1 VTVSR
6 KRKQGGNRR
15 ALDTTTRSDGA
26 AGTDSVRK
34 LKRAIKQQK
43 RQLVAERQAQQAYAR
58 LAAIVESSE
67 DAILSKTLDGIITTW
82 NRGAERLFGYS
93 AAEAIG
99 EPMRLIVP
107 DNCAGQEHE
116 ILQRI
121 REGEQVRHLET
132 VRVAKD
138 GRRIQVALTA
148 SPVRDRSGRVIGI
161 STIARDITERW
172 RAEEALRHSEE
183 RFRLVTEAL
192 EGLIYDLDVRSGGVR
207 RSAGLQALVGFAPEE
222 VPASVD
228 WWGARIHSEDE
239 RRVAAERERAFLD
252 QAPVVETE
260 YRIQHRD
267 GRWIHV
273 SDKARVLYQSGNA
286 VRCVGAVVDV
296 TPRREFLAQLEARVA
311 ERTRSLQ
318 ETTQQLNDFCYS
330 VAHDLKAPLRA
341 QIGFANMLL
350 EEYGPALGTQ
360 GADYVRRIEAAA
372 ERQARLVQDLLAHA
386 SVSRI
391 DLPLQAMQIREAVER
406 ARLDLGPAEQQSG
419 ARIEIADGDAE
430 VLANPASLHLVLT
443 NLLSNALKFVPP
455 GVQPRIRVWSETLP
469 QYVRLWVEDNGIG
482 IPVEQMDRIFGMFQ
496 RLHPHDQYPGTG
508 MGLAIVKRA
517 AERMSGRAGVES
529 VPGKGSRFWVDLKPA
544 TSVHQALAN

>member
-1 VTVSR
+1 
-6 KRKQGGNRR
+6 
-15 ALDTTTRSDGA
+15 
-26 AGTDSVRK
+26 
-34 LKRAIKQQK
+34 
-43 RQLVAERQAQQAYAR
+43 
-58 LAAIVESSE
+58 
-67 DAILSKTLDGIITTW
+67 
-82 NRGAERLFGYS
+82 
-93 AAEAIG
+93 
-99 EPMRLIVP
+99 
-107 DNCAGQEHE
+107 
-116 ILQRI
+116 
-121 REGEQVRHLET
+121 
-132 VRVAKD
+132 
-138 GRRIQVALTA
+138 
-148 SPVRDRSGRVIGI
+148 
-161 STIARDITERW
+161 
-172 RAEEALRHSEE
+172 
-183 RFRLVTEAL
+183 
-192 EGLIYDLDVRSGGVR
+192 
-207 RSAGLQALVGFAPEE
+207 
-222 VPASVD
+222 
-228 WWGARIHSEDE
+228 
-239 RRVAAERERAFLD
+239 
-252 QAPVVETE
+252 
-260 YRIQHRD
+260 
-267 GRWIHV
+267 
-273 SDKARVLYQSGNA
+273 
-286 VRCVGAVVDV
+286 VDV

-529 VPGKGSRFWVDLKPA
+529 MPGKGSRFWVDLKPA
-544 TSVHQALAN
+544 TRVHQALAN